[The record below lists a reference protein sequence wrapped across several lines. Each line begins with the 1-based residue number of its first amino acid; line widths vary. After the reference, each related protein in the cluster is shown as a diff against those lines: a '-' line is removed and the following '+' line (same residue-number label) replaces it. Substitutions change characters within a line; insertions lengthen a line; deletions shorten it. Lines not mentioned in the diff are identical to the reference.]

1 MTATSTTLGRTRP
14 GLGRR
19 VLGWFRRNRWH
30 PPEVPPVNVV
40 GGFTFTTPA
49 RDDAFSFSVT
59 VRCCWC
65 ASGGY
70 DSAALERLIAERRPL
85 DERVI
90 RRVVRGAA
98 RAYEPYDA
106 KRAEDD
112 ANQALEDE
120 VTRSL
125 GAVSRDDMA
134 ATCSAWI
141 ELDLAEPVRTFQQR
155 EWRARLGLEAHRS
168 TSKRTIQTLSE
179 LRDRWLVFLGA
190 DPAAL
195 TNDWRVPFAI
205 RLAEQG
211 QQVTETVAS
220 MHWRR
225 RRDVT
230 FAVSFYNDVIKQYRN
245 AGQYEF
251 AKQVEDTLNKMIQA
265 YNLPRYDLVGEM
277 LQRELLP
284 YTESDP
290 MAHVF
295 GLRNDQHPDASDPQ
309 PEMFGTNS
317 GDGRTSGDRPAD
329 FWYEGEELAE
339 EPDDQDAE
347 QHDGPQQGESEEA
360 PGSPPEQ
367 DDADDGPHTSPL
379 PPHPTGHPGNGH
391 VPSPRPDDESS

>member
-1 MTATSTTLGRTRP
+1 M
-14 GLGRR
+14 
-19 VLGWFRRNRWH
+19 
-30 PPEVPPVNVV
+30 NVV
-40 GGFTFTTPA
+40 DGFTFTTPA
-49 RDDAFSFSVT
+49 RDDAFFFNVT

-70 DSAALERLIAERRPL
+70 DSGALERLIAERRPL

-112 ANQALEDE
+112 ANQALQDE
-120 VTRSL
+120 VARSL
-125 GAVSRDDMA
+125 GVVSRDDMT

-141 ELDLAEPVRTFQQR
+141 EIDLAEPVRAFQQR
-155 EWRARLGLEAHRS
+155 EWRARLSLEAHRS
-168 TSKRTIQTLSE
+168 TSKRTIQTLAE

-190 DPAAL
+190 DPADL

-230 FAVSFYNDVIKQYRN
+230 FAVGFYNDVIKQYRN

-277 LQRELLP
+277 LQRELMP

-295 GLRNDQHPDASDPQ
+295 GLRTDQQPDASDPQ
-309 PEMFGTNS
+309 PEMFGTNP
-317 GDGRTSGDRPAD
+317 GDGRTGEERPAD
-329 FWYEGEELAE
+329 FWYESDEKAE
-339 EPDDQDAE
+339 ESDDQDAE
-347 QHDGPQQGESEEA
+347 QQGGPEPDEPEEA
-360 PGSPPEQ
+360 PGDPMDQ
-367 DDADDGPHTSPL
+367 DDGDHGSYAGP
-379 PPHPTGHPGNGH
+379 PPPPPTGHPGNGQ
-391 VPSPRPDDESS
+391 VPPPRPNDENL